1 MVLPGLVE
9 FTAMFEVWLRNLTL
23 FWEFISMPLQE
34 LIVVEPFLGAG
45 ALTGPLMNFI
55 LQNTVFGDMTIL
67 SIILGGGLIFYVGYQ
82 FFIWLLNLVT

>member
-9 FTAMFEVWLRNLTL
+9 FTAMFEVWLRSLGQ
-23 FWEFISMPLQE
+23 FWELISTPLQE
-34 LIVVEPFLGAG
+34 LIVVEPWLGSG
-45 ALTGPLMNFI
+45 VLTGTLLKYI
-55 LQNTVFGDMTIL
+55 LNNTVFGDMTIL